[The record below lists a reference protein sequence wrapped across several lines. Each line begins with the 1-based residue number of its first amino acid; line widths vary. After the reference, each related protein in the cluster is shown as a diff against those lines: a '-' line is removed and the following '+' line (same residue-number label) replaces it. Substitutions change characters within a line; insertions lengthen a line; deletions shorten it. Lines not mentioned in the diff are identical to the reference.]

1 MNDKV
6 IVTENNYDL
15 DVMNGDIGI
24 IIGLKEK
31 DIIIRFEDGKE
42 VEFSSKSMEKV
53 ELAYAITIHKSQG
66 SEYRAVVIPISANHS
81 HMLTR
86 KLIYTAITRGK
97 EIVCLVGQCNISA
110 CIKNVRKI
118 LDIPICTVYSK
129 KIKKDST
136 KQIFL
141 HIYVVVLY

>member
-24 IIGLKEK
+24 IIGLKKK
-31 DIIIRFEDGKE
+31 DILIRFEDGKE

-66 SEYRAVVIPISANHS
+66 SEYRAVVIPSFSKPFTHA
-81 HMLTR
+81 
-86 KLIYTAITRGK
+86 Y
-97 EIVCLVGQCNISA
+97 
-110 CIKNVRKI
+110 
-118 LDIPICTVYSK
+118 K
-129 KIKKDST
+129 KIN
-136 KQIFL
+136 
-141 HIYVVVLY
+141 LYSNY

>member
-31 DIIIRFEDGKE
+31 DILIRFEDGKE

-97 EIVCLVGQCNISA
+97 EIVCLVGQWSTFQHALRMYMKDLRYTN
-110 CIKNVRKI
+110 
-118 LDIPICTVYSK
+118 LYSL
-129 KIKKDST
+129 
-136 KQIFL
+136 F
-141 HIYVVVLY
+141 